1 MRGNRGVRLASSMK
15 GEESAPQGRRLAISR
30 HEAILRDLESHGAVR
45 VAELAE
51 AFNVSRETIRRDL
64 KALAEQGRVNV
75 VHGGAA
81 RRQQTEPALGERLI
95 ENAAGKAAIG
105 RLAASLVVDG
115 SVVLLDSG
123 STTYAVAEAL
133 AVKRGLTICTNSLPI
148 ALFCCRAPGFRVH
161 LFGGDV
167 DPTDEA
173 AVGIDVIK
181 ALGRFRIDIGF
192 VGIGGMTL
200 DGDLTDYNRMNVEQR
215 QAMIGAATAS
225 WVVLDHTKLER
236 LTPVRLAQA
245 DGLTGILTDRPPPD
259 GTARAIAAKGWTV
272 LSAHI

>member
-1 MRGNRGVRLASSMK
+1 MTLASSAK
-15 GEESAPQGRRLAISR
+15 VGERAPKGRRLAVSR
-30 HEAILRDLESHGAVR
+30 HEAILRDLETHGAVR

-51 AFNVSRETIRRDL
+51 AFDVSRETIRRDL

-81 RRQQTEPALGERLI
+81 RRQQTEPALGERLV

-133 AVKRGLTICTNSLPI
+133 AVKQGLTICTNSLPI

-161 LFGGDV
+161 LFGGDI

-173 AVGIDVIK
+173 AVGMDVIK

-192 VGIGGMTL
+192 IGMGGMTP

-215 QAMIGAATAS
+215 QAMIAASASS
-225 WVVLDHTKLER
+225 WVVLDHQKLER
-236 LTPVRLAQA
+236 LTPVRLALTE
-245 DGLTGILTDRPPPD
+245 GLTGILTNKPLPDRIS
-259 GTARAIAAKGWTV
+259 RAIAAKGWKA
-272 LSAHI
+272 LHAHN